1 MKRVLVCGGRW
12 WNNQVRVD
20 AVLDQLH
27 AEIGI
32 AVLIQGG
39 QQTTVRR
46 GGQMVSFGA
55 DYQAKVW
62 AEKRGIPCIEEP
74 AHWDVHGK
82 AAGSIRNS
90 QMLRLHKPDL
100 GVAFPGQNG
109 TFDMVSK
116 MRAAGVP
123 VYEVPREDYA
133 LYQPEPDARPEAGVG
148 GPIGADEHGVM

>member
-12 WNNQVRVD
+12 WNDQARVD

-46 GGQMVSFGA
+46 DGQMVSFGA

-62 AEKRGIPCIEEP
+62 AEKRGVLCIKEP

-90 QMLRLHKPDL
+90 RMLRLHKPDL

-133 LYQPEPDARPEAGVG
+133 SYQLETSCSHVSGVDGAAGK
-148 GPIGADEHGVM
+148 